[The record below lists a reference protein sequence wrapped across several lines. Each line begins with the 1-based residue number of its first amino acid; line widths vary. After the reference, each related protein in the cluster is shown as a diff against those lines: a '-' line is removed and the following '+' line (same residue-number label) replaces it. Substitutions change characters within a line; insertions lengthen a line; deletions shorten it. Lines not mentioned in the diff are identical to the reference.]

1 MQFRAGNNEARLNEA
16 SRQLTANQQQGL
28 PGALFWSQCRRDEWR
43 KEGDRQAFGKDYS
56 VHRNRSL
63 AFQTESSIGW
73 CQREKQWK
81 GFSQTQR
88 GRSRQNDILSL
99 TLRKAFAAKNKGM
112 CWEAKRPGSQTGS
125 TEWVNHVQNLNA
137 PTDFGNIIYR
147 NRKHP

>member
-1 MQFRAGNNEARLNEA
+1 MQFRTGNNEARLNEA
-16 SRQLTANQQQGL
+16 SCQLPANQQRRL
-28 PGALFWSQCRRDEWR
+28 PGAPFGSRCRRDGRR
-43 KEGDRQAFGKDYS
+43 KEGDRQGFGKVYS

-63 AFQTESSIGW
+63 AFQTDSSIGW

-81 GFSQTQR
+81 GYAQTQR

-99 TLRKAFAAKNKGM
+99 TLRKAFTEKNKGM

-137 PTDFGNIIYR
+137 PGDFGNIIYR